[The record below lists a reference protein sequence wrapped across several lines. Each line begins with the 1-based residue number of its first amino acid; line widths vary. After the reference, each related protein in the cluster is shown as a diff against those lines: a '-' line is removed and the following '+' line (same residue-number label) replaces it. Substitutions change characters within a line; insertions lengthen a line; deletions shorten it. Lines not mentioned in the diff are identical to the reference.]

1 MNTIEISKD
10 HETITSIKKQL
21 ASLRTKST
29 LIEVNILTLI
39 SELGFSKIRNSWIAK
54 EKLSELMS
62 LNAWE
67 WVMMNG
73 ELSKK
78 YWFHVD
84 YEEDRTPIPIKVQSL
99 IKNEDV
105 IYTHFY
111 WSMIATFTLSWLK
124 KLLIFILG
132 CEQWVIQTSKAIE
145 EVTPETQTSV
155 HTIIQSQSWNGR
167 SNPVQIYTLT
177 EWVI

>member
-62 LNAWE
+62 LNA
-67 WVMMNG
+67 
-73 ELSKK
+73 
-78 YWFHVD
+78 
-84 YEEDRTPIPIKVQSL
+84 
-99 IKNEDV
+99 
-105 IYTHFY
+105 
-111 WSMIATFTLSWLK
+111 
-124 KLLIFILG
+124 
-132 CEQWVIQTSKAIE
+132 
-145 EVTPETQTSV
+145 
-155 HTIIQSQSWNGR
+155 
-167 SNPVQIYTLT
+167 
-177 EWVI
+177 